1 MADHEIVRLGAN
13 DLEEALRV
21 MDVSFDKV
29 GTGAEFDK
37 ILPKMK
43 HGTQEMM
50 EQHLAVR
57 RDGAL
62 RAILGVF
69 RLIAVLA
76 GVRVLFTTTGN
87 VGTLPEE
94 RGKGYM
100 TALLNAAMEENARI
114 GAAASRLSSGHPSR
128 YQRFGFF
135 HCGINRHYK
144 LTADLMTAAERREAA
159 GYVFRRIEEGE
170 TKVYADLRRILEAQP
185 FYVERATD
193 RDFYD
198 TMCAW
203 QNVPY
208 VVTDGD
214 GKTLGF
220 LAAKGNEIAEL
231 YTTSASLFVSI
242 ALAKA
247 QLNGAPTGIPVLA
260 HQTDEAAILDGRH
273 APYSETH
280 ASMFRIMSW
289 TDVLRGSLALAA
301 AVRPMKDFRFTV
313 KITGIDT
320 PECAGCDSGTFKIA
334 YENGKP
340 SVTRTDAPADV
351 MIPYEDAGM
360 FFFGR
365 AGQKIER
372 SDRLP
377 FPLPFSWNLQDR
389 V

>member
-1 MADHEIVRLGAN
+1 MSDTEIVRLGAN
-13 DLEEALRV
+13 DVEEALRV
-21 MDVSFDKV
+21 MDVSFGKQ

-57 RDGAL
+57 RDGAI
-62 RAILGVF
+62 RAILGVY
-69 RLIAVLA
+69 RLHAVMA
-76 GVRVLFTTTGN
+76 GERVLFTTTGN

-114 GAAASRLSSGHPSR
+114 GAAASRLSSGHPTR

-144 LTADLMTAAERREAA
+144 LSAELSTAQERREAA

-170 TKVYADLRRILEAQP
+170 SGVWADLRRILEAQP

-214 GKTLGF
+214 GRTVGF
-220 LAAKGNEIAEL
+220 LSARGNEIAEL
-231 YTTSASLFVSI
+231 YAGNASEFVSV
-242 ALAKA
+242 ALAWA
-247 QLNGAPTGIPVLA
+247 QRNGAPVGIPLLA
-260 HQTDEAAILDGRH
+260 HQTDEIAILDSRR
-273 APYSETH
+273 APFSETH
-280 ASMFRIMSW
+280 ASMFRVMSW
-289 TDVLRGSLALAA
+289 PDVLRGTLALAA
-301 AVRPMKDFRFTV
+301 AVRPTPDFRCTV
-313 KITGIDT
+313 QVDPVAT
-320 PECAGCDSGTFKIA
+320 PECAKCDAGTFTLA
-334 YENGKP
+334 CEGGKA
-340 SVTRTDAPADV
+340 SVLRTDEKPDFTL
-351 MIPYEDAGM
+351 PYEDAGK

-365 AGQKIER
+365 AGEAPETHEG
-372 SDRLP
+372 LP
-377 FPLPFSWNLQDR
+377 FPLPLSWNLQDR

>member
-62 RAILGVF
+62 RAILGVY
-69 RLIAVLA
+69 RLNAVMA
-76 GVRVLFTTTGN
+76 GERVLFTTTGN

-231 YTTSASLFVSI
+231 YTTNASLFVSI

-273 APYSETH
+273 APYNETH

-301 AVRPMKDFRFTV
+301 AVRPMKDFRCTV

-320 PECAGCDSGTFKIA
+320 PECAKCDAGIFTVA

-340 SVTRTDAPADV
+340 SAVRTDAAPDLT
-351 MIPYEDAGM
+351 IPYQDAGK

-365 AGQKIER
+365 AGETAER
-372 SDRLP
+372 PAGLP